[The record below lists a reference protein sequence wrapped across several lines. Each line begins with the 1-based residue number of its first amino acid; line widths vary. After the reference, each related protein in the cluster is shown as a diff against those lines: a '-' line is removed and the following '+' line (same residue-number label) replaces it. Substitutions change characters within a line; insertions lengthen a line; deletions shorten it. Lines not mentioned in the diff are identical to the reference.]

1 LPPLEIV
8 ESYAPRD
15 VPYIASNGI
24 QAAHVE
30 IDPDLGTIR
39 VLDFWVVEDCG
50 RAVNPRLVDEQ
61 IRGGVA
67 QGIGSALFEECI
79 YSPEGQLQNGNL
91 ADYLVPM
98 SGEMPNIAI
107 AHVET
112 PARQTALGARG
123 VGEAGT
129 VAAGAAIWCAVND
142 ALSPFGV
149 TVTNQPITP
158 EHIRDCLA
166 RVRRG
171 S

>member
-1 LPPLEIV
+1 
-8 ESYAPRD
+8 
-15 VPYIASNGI
+15 
-24 QAAHVE
+24 
-30 IDPDLGTIR
+30 
-39 VLDFWVVEDCG
+39 
-50 RAVNPRLVDEQ
+50 
-61 IRGGVA
+61 
-67 QGIGSALFEECI
+67 
-79 YSPEGQLQNGNL
+79 
-91 ADYLVPM
+91 
-98 SGEMPNIAI
+98 
-107 AHVET
+107 
-112 PARQTALGARG
+112 